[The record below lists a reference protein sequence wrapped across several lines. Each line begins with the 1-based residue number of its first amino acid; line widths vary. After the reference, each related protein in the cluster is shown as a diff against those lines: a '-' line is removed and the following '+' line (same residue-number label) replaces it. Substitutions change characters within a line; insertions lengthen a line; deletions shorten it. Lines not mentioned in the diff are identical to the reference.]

1 MVENG
6 ISQQRIDA
14 ALEKAR
20 SFLKSEQ
27 MESGAWSYKSGQND
41 PSLEA
46 TSWVSLALQGETNL
60 IEKVFAFFVAAQNE
74 DGGFATA
81 PHAGKSGW
89 ITGPVVLAMRNLRQD
104 IKNPLL
110 SKEVDKAIQNALTFM
125 CDTRVE
131 FYPAV
136 ARLLL
141 LISKGTEGVR
151 YARGWP
157 WDKHCYHWVEPTSY
171 NLLALKTA
179 GIPDSHK
186 GYFEEIVDIAE
197 KFLLEHPCKTGGW
210 NHGNDRTLGCDLPPY
225 RVTTAEALLAV
236 QEFKDLK
243 PVESGL
249 KYLSS
254 LSDQDNSSMSLAWSS
269 LALNAYGRDNSKE
282 TEFLLNRQLDN
293 GSFGDNRMVDGLA
306 CLALQSN
313 TNNLLKYK
321 SA

>member
-1 MVENG
+1 MADNG
-6 ISQQRIDA
+6 IEQQRIDA

-20 SFLKSEQ
+20 SFLRSEQ
-27 MESGAWSYKSGQND
+27 MESGAWSYKSGQSD

-46 TSWVSLALQGETNL
+46 TSWASLALAGETDR
-60 IEKVFAFFVAAQNE
+60 IERVVKFFVNQQKE
-74 DGGFATA
+74 DGGFSTA
-81 PHAGKSGW
+81 PQVDKSSW
-89 ITGPVVLAMRNLRQD
+89 VTGPVLLAMRLLHKD
-104 IKNPLL
+104 VKDPLL
-110 SKEVDKAIQNALTFM
+110 FKEVDKSVEKALTFL

-141 LISKGTEGVR
+141 LLSKGTEGVK

-186 GYFEEIVDIAE
+186 GYFAEIVDIAE

-210 NHGNDRTLGCDLPPY
+210 NHGNDRTLGADLPPY
-225 RVTTAEALLAV
+225 RVTTAEALLAI
-236 QEFKDLK
+236 QEFRGRK

-249 KYLSS
+249 NYLSS
-254 LSDQDNSSMSLAWSS
+254 LSDQDTSSMSLAWSS
-269 LALNAYGRDNSKE
+269 LALNAYGLDNSKE
-282 TEFLLNRQLDN
+282 TEYLLNRQKPD

-306 CLALQSN
+306 CLALNSKKH
-313 TNNLLKYK
+313 NLLKYE
-321 SA
+321 